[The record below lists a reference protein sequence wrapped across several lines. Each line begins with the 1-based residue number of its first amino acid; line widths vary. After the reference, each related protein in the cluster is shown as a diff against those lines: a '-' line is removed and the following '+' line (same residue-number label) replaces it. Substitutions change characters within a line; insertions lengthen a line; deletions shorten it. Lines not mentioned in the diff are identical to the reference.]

1 MAIIL
6 LSSIPESQRLREK
19 ALKYGF
25 FLMKLFTL
33 LATGSAGVG
42 KTLLKHHLLGL
53 DPPVTRNSTSGAEPP
68 VKIRSIS
75 LSTYKKRGSRWM
87 KINAEKLLPII
98 CKFIRLNM
106 KKMKAVVPDDMKEL
120 LEQFEV
126 SPSTSTSKGI
136 SGGRSDSEG
145 SSPPTMG
152 ETSSSLPSKT
162 PISQDDE
169 SALKKEID
177 LLFEKLEKLIL
188 AEELSEEDID
198 ELFSSIWVYFTDTGG
213 QPKFHE
219 LIPLFIN
226 NISSVIFVSRLT
238 DRLDDRP
245 PDEFFVNDK
254 QLGKKCC
261 THLTTEEQAQ
271 CLTRSM
277 LSRDGETK
285 VFVVGTHHDL
295 YLAKKCS
302 ETIDEKNKKLIEIFG
317 TDLSKSLVYYKSD
330 GQLIFPVNC
339 LHPEKEDREVAELIQ
354 EKVEKLA
361 AKEVKFPIW
370 WFLLELLIQAL
381 ASKLDKRVL
390 TRKFCL
396 CIANALGFSK
406 KSFDAALDFFNS
418 LNVLKYSPVLP
429 HLVFVDSQVALDNVS
444 DLVEEGYRLS
454 HGLCTGQTGDYL
466 RLCKEGIVT
475 VKFLKDTCKHFE
487 KGLFESAELLKL
499 LESLLAVVPLESFH
513 TDRYFMPALLDMFD
527 QKELEKHR
535 GDSSMAE
542 PLLFT
547 FKNGCRRAGV
557 FCCLI
562 VYVMKECGWSLE
574 NIGGELLVVSRNC
587 VRFSLPTCTCIVTL
601 IDAFYYIEA
610 HITESIPSTCLKACP
625 IVRDDVLAGISASCE
640 KMNYTNDQPCL
651 AFFCQHSESTVKGAS
666 PRSHELRYAAV
677 YKEADNCCMCMKC
690 NKVTELKEQ
699 QKIWLQTNN
708 QGTDILI
715 KIIVLVLPFIFSLQQ
730 QPLVSQMPRH
740 AEIFNYLKVMMLMV
754 IT

>member
-1 MAIIL
+1 
-6 LSSIPESQRLREK
+6 
-19 ALKYGF
+19 
-25 FLMKLFTL
+25 MKLFTL
-33 LATGSAGVG
+33 LVTGSAGVG

-53 DPPVTRNSTSGAEPP
+53 DPPVIRNSTCGAEPP

-126 SPSTSTSKGI
+126 SSSTSTSKDV
-136 SGGRSDSEG
+136 SGSRSDSEG
-145 SSPPTMG
+145 SSAPIMG
-152 ETSSSLPSKT
+152 GTSSSLPSKA

-169 SALKKEID
+169 SALKEEID
-177 LLFEKLEKLIL
+177 SLFEKLEKLIL
-188 AEELSEEDID
+188 AEELSEEHID

-213 QPKFHE
+213 QSKFHE

-238 DRLDDRP
+238 DRLDDCP
-245 PDEFFVNDK
+245 PDEIFVNDE

-277 LSRDGETK
+277 LSQDGETK

-339 LHPEKEDREVAELIQ
+339 LHPGKEDRAVFELIQ

-361 AKEVKFPIW
+361 AKDVKFPIW
-370 WFLLELLIQAL
+370 WFLLELLIQSL
-381 ASKLDKRVL
+381 AAKLEKRVL

-396 CIANALGFSK
+396 SIANALGFSE

-444 DLVEEGYRLS
+444 DLVKEGYCLS
-454 HGLCTGQTGDYL
+454 HGLCTAQTRDYL

-487 KGLFESAELLKL
+487 KGLFESADLLKL
-499 LESLLAVVPLESFH
+499 LESLLAVVPLKPFP
-513 TDRYFMPALLDMFD
+513 TNQYFMPALLDMFD
-527 QKELEKHR
+527 QEELEKHR
-535 GDSSMAE
+535 IDSSVAE
-542 PLLFT
+542 PLLFI
-547 FKNGCRRAGV
+547 FKNGCRHAGV

-574 NIGGELLVVSRNC
+574 NIGGELMLVARNC

-610 HITESIPSTCLKACP
+610 HITESIPSTCRKACP
-625 IVRDDVLAGISASCE
+625 IVRDDILAAINAACE
-640 KMNYTNDQPCL
+640 KMNYTEDQPLL
-651 AFFCQHSESTVKGAS
+651 AFFCQHPESTVKGAL
-666 PRSHELRYAAV
+666 PGCHKLRYAAV
-677 YKEADNCCMCMKC
+677 YKESDDCCMCMKC
-690 NKVTELKEQ
+690 NKVIELKEQ
-699 QKIWLQTNN
+699 QKIWLPKDNE
-708 QGTDILI
+708 GTDILT
-715 KIIVLVLPFIFSLQQ
+715 K
-730 QPLVSQMPRH
+730 
-740 AEIFNYLKVMMLMV
+740 NYQ
-754 IT
+754 

>member
-1 MAIIL
+1 M
-6 LSSIPESQRLREK
+6 REK

-53 DPPVTRNSTSGAEPP
+53 DPPATRNSTCGAEPP

-75 LSTYKKRGSRWM
+75 LSTYKKIGSRWM

-120 LEQFEV
+120 LEQFDV
-126 SPSTSTSKGI
+126 PPSTSTSKDV
-136 SGGRSDSEG
+136 SGSRSDSER
-145 SSPPTMG
+145 SSAPTMSG
-152 ETSSSLPSKT
+152 TSSSLPSKA

-169 SALKKEID
+169 SALKEEID
-177 LLFEKLEKLIL
+177 SLFEKLEKLIL
-188 AEELSEEDID
+188 AEKLSEDDID

-245 PDEFFVNDK
+245 PDEFFVNDE

-277 LSRDGETK
+277 LSRDSETK
-285 VFVVGTHHDL
+285 VFVVGTYHDE
-295 YLAKKCS
+295 YLTKKGL
-302 ETIDEKNKKLIEIFG
+302 ETIDEKNKRLIAIFG
-317 TDLSKSLVYYKSD
+317 TDLNKSLVYYKSD
-330 GQLIFPVNC
+330 GQLIFPVDC
-339 LHPEKEDREVAELIQ
+339 LHLRPKDRAVVELIQ

-381 ASKLDKRVL
+381 ASKLEKRVL

-396 CIANALGFSK
+396 SIANALGFSE

-454 HGLCTGQTGDYL
+454 HGLCTGQTGDCL
-466 RLCKEGIVT
+466 QLCKEGIVT

-487 KGLFESAELLKL
+487 NGLFESAELLKL
-499 LESLLAVVPLESFH
+499 LESLLVVVPLESFP

-527 QKELEKHR
+527 QEELEKR
-535 GDSSMAE
+535 RVDSSIAE

-557 FCCLI
+557 FCCLN
-562 VYVMKECGWSLE
+562 VYLMKECGWSLE
-574 NIGGELLVVSRNC
+574 NIGGELLLVARNC
-587 VRFSLPTCTCIVTL
+587 VTFSLPTCTCIVTL

-610 HITESIPSTCLKACP
+610 HISKSTSSTCRKACP
-625 IVRDDVLAGISASCE
+625 IVRDNVLAGISAACE
-640 KMNYTNDQPCL
+640 KMNYTNDQPRL
-651 AFFCQHSESTVKGAS
+651 AFFCQHSHSTLKGAS
-666 PRSHELRYAAV
+666 PCSHKLRYAAV
-677 YKEADNCCMCMKC
+677 YKEADDCCVCMKC
-690 NKVTELKEQ
+690 NEISELTEQ
-699 QKIWLQTNN
+699 QKIWLPADT
-708 QGTDILI
+708 QGTD
-715 KIIVLVLPFIFSLQQ
+715 F
-730 QPLVSQMPRH
+730 
-740 AEIFNYLKVMMLMV
+740 
-754 IT
+754 